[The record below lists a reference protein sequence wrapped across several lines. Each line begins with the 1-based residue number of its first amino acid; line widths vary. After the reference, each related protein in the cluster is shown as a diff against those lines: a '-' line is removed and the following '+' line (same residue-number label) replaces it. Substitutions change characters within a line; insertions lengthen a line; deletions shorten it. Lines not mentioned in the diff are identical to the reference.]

1 MKKQKFLVR
10 EIPEQ
15 VLTKFKLS
23 CVKNNI
29 SMNNKFLEFLSKET
43 NIPL

>member
-10 EIPEQ
+10 EIPENM
-15 VLTKFKLS
+15 LTKFKLS

-29 SMNNKFLEFLSKET
+29 SMNTKFLELLSKET
-43 NIPL
+43 NVQL